1 MYKIKKLTMENFGV
15 FKKKQ
20 EIEFSTDEQK
30 LLTVIIGQPGFGKTT
45 LVNAIKNA
53 VGIEIRP
60 TDKNYQ
66 NYDNSKSHVIFED
79 EAEIQKKLE
88 KMLDAKNEKL
98 GKMMMA

>member
-1 MYKIKKLTMENFGV
+1 MTFLTFTNLSKMRKNMYKIKKLTMENFGI

-20 EIEFSTDEQK
+20 EIEFSTDEQRNT
-30 LLTVIIGQPGFGKTT
+30 TVIFSEDVGKTT

-53 VGIEIRP
+53 VGIKIRP

-79 EAEIQKKLE
+79 EAEIQKL
-88 KMLDAKNEKL
+88 
-98 GKMMMA
+98 